1 MNSNSIGRTV
11 GASVAALA
19 LVGLTACGGETPQV
33 PNVPTELPQV
43 PGVGD
48 PRQAFGDAHQ
58 KALGLAALGGVG
70 LEQGVGQQVKDLA
83 PQVQA
88 EGQQIDERLRGLAS
102 GIGVSL
108 PDQVSPEIQAQVDE
122 LKAQSGEQFD
132 QGWLQAAQEQVGQLN
147 DQAQGLLNVPGLPPE
162 QVEQARAQVTNLGEL
177 KTKLD
182 EAAVAAGVAA
192 PGGEGAGDAAGGED
206 GAGGENGAGENGAGG
221 ENGAAGGED
230 GAAGENGAGENGAGG
245 ENGAAGSGSGEGSG
259 SGTGGQAAG
268 PDAGAGGAGAEGSG
282 SGQEGTAGS
291 GGGSAETPGQGSAP
305 AVDAGTGGQA
315 ASASDAVLPVA
326 LGGAGLV
333 LLAAGLIRLRRS
345 RA

>member
-1 MNSNSIGRTV
+1 MTRTV
-11 GASVAALA
+11 GASVAAIA

-33 PNVPTELPQV
+33 PNIPTELPQV

-83 PQVQA
+83 PQVQG
-88 EGQQIDERLRGLAS
+88 EGQQLNDKLRGLAS
-102 GIGVSL
+102 SVGVSL
-108 PDQVSPEIQAQVDE
+108 PDQVSPEIQAQVDD
-122 LKAQSGEQFD
+122 LKARTGEQFD

-162 QVEQARAQVTNLGEL
+162 QLDQARAQLTNLGAL

-182 EAAVAAGVAA
+182 EAAAAAGAA
-192 PGGEGAGDAAGGED
+192 TPGADGSGDAAGGSGD
-206 GAGGENGAGENGAGG
+206 GAGDGAGQ
-221 ENGAAGGED
+221 D
-230 GAAGENGAGENGAGG
+230 
-245 ENGAAGSGSGEGSG
+245 
-259 SGTGGQAAG
+259 GQAAG
-268 PDAGAGGAGAEGSG
+268 PDAGAGAGGSGSGDG
-282 SGQEGTAGS
+282 SGQEGAGNGS
-291 GGGSAETPGQGSAP
+291 GNGSGNGAGQGGAP

-315 ASASDAVLPVA
+315 ASASDAVLPAA
-326 LGGAGLV
+326 LGGAGL
-333 LLAAGLIRLRRS
+333 LLLGAGLIRLRRS

>member
-108 PDQVSPEIQAQVDE
+108 PDQVSPEIQAQVDD

-182 EAAVAAGVAA
+182 EAAAAAGVGAA
-192 PGGEGAGDAAGGED
+192 GGEGAGDAAGGED
-206 GAGGENGAGENGAGG
+206 GAAGGENGAGGNG
-221 ENGAAGGED
+221 AGGED
-230 GAAGENGAGENGAGG
+230 GAAGG

-259 SGTGGQAAG
+259 SGAGGQAAG

-326 LGGAGLV
+326 LGGVGLV

>member
-1 MNSNSIGRTV
+1 MNSNRIGRTV
-11 GASVAALA
+11 GASAAAFA
-19 LVGLTACGGETPQV
+19 LVGLTACGGETPQM

-70 LEQGVGQQVKDLA
+70 MEQGVGQQVKDLA

-102 GIGVSL
+102 NIGVSL
-108 PDQVSPEIQAQVDE
+108 PDQVSPETQAQVDD
-122 LKAQSGEQFD
+122 LSARTGEQFD

-147 DQAQGLLNVPGLPPE
+147 EQAQSLLNVPGLPPE
-162 QVEQARAQVTNLGEL
+162 QVEQARGQVTNLGEL

-182 EAAVAAGVAA
+182 EAAAAAGAGT
-192 PGGEGAGDAAGGED
+192 PGGDGSGDAAGGSGDGAGGSGDGAGGED
-206 GAGGENGAGENGAGG
+206 GAGGGEAGAGG
-221 ENGAAGGED
+221 AAGAPGD
-230 GAAGENGAGENGAGG
+230 
-245 ENGAAGSGSGEGSG
+245 GSGSGEGNG
-259 SGTGGQAAG
+259 SGEGGQAAG
-268 PDAGAGGAGAEGSG
+268 PEAGSGGSAGSGADG
-282 SGQEGTAGS
+282 SGQEGTGGPGS
-291 GGGSAETPGQGSAP
+291 GSAEGSGQGGAP

-315 ASASDAVLPVA
+315 ASPADAVLPVA
-326 LGGAGLV
+326 LGGAGLA
-333 LLAAGLIRLRRS
+333 LLAGGLIRLRRS